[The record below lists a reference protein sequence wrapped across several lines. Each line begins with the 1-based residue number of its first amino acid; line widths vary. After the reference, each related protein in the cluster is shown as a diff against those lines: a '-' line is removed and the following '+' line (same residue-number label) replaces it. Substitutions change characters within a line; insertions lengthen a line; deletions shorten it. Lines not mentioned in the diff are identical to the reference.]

1 MDVYQIYCGNP
12 LPKYTYI
19 ESLCFIPETD
29 GMSLCL
35 KKAIRG
41 SKDKLQIYLF
51 PETLKYDILKRAF
64 FCFQ

>member
-1 MDVYQIYCGNP
+1 MDVSGLIVVIISQ
-12 LPKYTYI
+12 YI
-19 ESLCFIPETD
+19 PILNQCFIPETD

-35 KKAIRG
+35 KKATRG

-51 PETLKYDILKRAF
+51 PETLKYDTFKRAF

>member
-1 MDVYQIYCGNP
+1 MLVYIDTIYQ
-12 LPKYTYI
+12 YI
-19 ESLCFIPETD
+19 DTMYQCFIPETD

-51 PETLKYDILKRAF
+51 LETLKYDTFKRAF

>member
-1 MDVYQIYCGNP
+1 MDVSGLIVVIISQ
-12 LPKYTYI
+12 YI
-19 ESLCFIPETD
+19 PILNQCFIPETD
-29 GMSLCL
+29 GTSLCL

-51 PETLKYDILKRAF
+51 PETLKYDTLKRAF